1 MNDHTST
8 SVTTGL
14 GTCLWF
20 DGTALE
26 AAELYTSLITNSR
39 ITQVSRWT
47 SDMAA
52 GVAGEVMTVLFE
64 LDGRPYR
71 ALNGGPGITP
81 SEASSFDLTVETQ
94 EEIDRYVAALT
105 ADGGEVGPCGWL
117 KDRFGFSWQVVP
129 TAMGEL
135 SADPD
140 PAVAAA
146 VINAM
151 LGMHKI
157 DVAALH
163 AAADAA
169 RKEGAA
175 R

>member
-1 MNDHTST
+1 MNEHITST
-8 SVTTGL
+8 STGL

-20 DGTALE
+20 DGTALP
-26 AAELYTSLITNSR
+26 AAELYAALIPNSR
-39 ITQVSRWT
+39 ITHVSHW
-47 SDMAA
+47 SPGMNA

-81 SEASSFDLTVETQ
+81 SEAYSFDLTVETQ

-117 KDRFGFSWQVVP
+117 KDRFGYSWQVVP
-129 TAMGEL
+129 TVMAEL
-135 SADPD
+135 AADSD
-140 PAVAAA
+140 PTVAAA

-151 LGMHKI
+151 LGMRKLDI
-157 DVAALH
+157 AALQ

-169 RKEGAA
+169 RQEGAA